1 MTEPLKYMYNPE
13 FFEYLCSVLK
23 KTIPNFNNRRFIH
36 TIFDSEWPD
45 LELKQRT
52 RKVTLAM
59 HAELP
64 PDFEKAVHCVVATAK
79 EYLQAQYDKAVYPLI
94 FLPDYIE
101 VYGLDHFEKS
111 MDAIENITQL
121 ISAEFAIR
129 PFIEKYP
136 QKTMQKM
143 MQWSKHESPN
153 VRRLS
158 SEGCRPR
165 LPWGMGLPE
174 FKKDPTPILPILEN
188 LKKDKSEFVRK
199 SVANNLNDIAKDH
212 PNLVLKIAR
221 QWKNGSPETNWILKH
236 GSRTLLKKGHTRAL
250 DFHGFNPRLK
260 TQVPVLNFEKN
271 KIKIGKSGEFSFSAI
286 NQEKRKSNL
295 RIEYAIT
302 FITAT
307 GKESRK
313 VFKVTEKVFGAG
325 EKINFS
331 RQQRFTDFTTR
342 KHFPGK
348 HNLEI
353 VINGKPKKKI
363 DFYLTR

>member
-1 MTEPLKYMYNPE
+1 MAEPLKNMYNPE
-13 FFEYLCSVLK
+13 FFEYLCLVLK
-23 KTIPNFNNRRFIH
+23 KTVPNFNDTRFIH

-52 RKVTLAM
+52 RKVTLALHTM
-59 HAELP
+59 LP
-64 PDFEKAVHCVVATAK
+64 QDYEVAVRCIVATAN
-79 EYLQAQYDKAVYPLI
+79 EYLKAKYDKPLYPLI

-101 VYGLDHFEKS
+101 VYGIDHFEKS
-111 MDAIENITQL
+111 MDAIERITQL

-129 PFIEKYP
+129 PFIVKYP
-136 QKTMQKM
+136 QKAMQKM
-143 MQWSKHESPN
+143 KQWSKHESHH

-165 LPWGMGLPE
+165 LPWGMGLPD
-174 FKKDPTPILPILEN
+174 FKKDPTAILPILEN
-188 LKKDKSEFVRK
+188 LKKDKSEYVRK

-212 PNLVLKIAR
+212 PDLVLKIAQ
-221 QWKNGSPETNWILKH
+221 QWKNGSSETNWILKH
-236 GSRTLLKKGHTRAL
+236 GSRTLLKQGHTQAL
-250 DFHGFNPRLK
+250 DFHGFNPQLK
-260 TQVPVLNFEKN
+260 TRVSIINFEKK

-286 NQEKRKSNL
+286 NQEKKKSRL

-313 VFKVTEKVFGAG
+313 VFKVAEKVFAAG

-353 VINGKPKKKI
+353 VINGKPKNKI